1 MVTILRLAIGVAL
14 LTATHL
20 GMAQAWQTNNRTIS
34 ITTGLMQQDYQEY
47 DNHQRVDNGILNTEK
62 SDIHEFAINTRY
74 QHTHQGLWLQGRAT
88 HVTGATNY
96 DGFLQQGNQLIPYQ
110 SITDNTMYKLSA
122 NVGYALPVGE
132 KIQLI
137 PNIGGQHQRW
147 DRQLSQYDERFTQ
160 RSVSAGIVAQ
170 YQATPNIGLEVSVDV
185 GKQIIS
191 DIKVP

>member
-1 MVTILRLAIGVAL
+1 MVTILRLTIGVAL

-132 KIQLI
+132 KS
-137 PNIGGQHQRW
+137 NSYCSGQ
-147 DRQLSQYDERFTQ
+147 
-160 RSVSAGIVAQ
+160 V
-170 YQATPNIGLEVSVDV
+170 
-185 GKQIIS
+185 
-191 DIKVP
+191 